1 MAQPSESDVYLSYNN
16 ADRKVVEE
24 LEQQLI
30 SSGLTVW
37 RDETSIAVGT
47 EWERASAAALA
58 GARSV
63 LICVGPS
70 GLGRGQLREVDAA
83 AARSAVDPDLPFAA
97 ALLPGVPGDF
107 PASALPVQLAERQ
120 WLDLRRDFTAVSSFL
135 SSLALTQQPVPTQKA
150 VEPRDDPPVTPS
162 VQSAAAQLTGEVT
175 AAAFVMALLSLHPE
189 YGERRGEKVDLE
201 LRSPERATAASWLA
215 RVRAL
220 LNRDAV
226 KELHGRLVIVSLA
239 RLDDTLREQLEL
251 GGFLASVEREIREPL
266 ADLFAAAPTR
276 PEETV
281 PTHTDNPAT
290 IDELNREGFARIVAR
305 RIRDTR
311 ASELAAADAIVD
323 AEFPFGRS
331 FLVHVHG
338 PWGIGKTSL
347 LNFLRNALHER
358 DPEPWVV
365 VTFNAWQHQRSH
377 RHGGG

>member
-70 GLGRGQLREVDAA
+70 GLGRGQLREVDSA
-83 AARSAVDPDLPFAA
+83 AAR
-97 ALLPGVPGDF
+97 
-107 PASALPVQLAERQ
+107 
-120 WLDLRRDFTAVSSFL
+120 
-135 SSLALTQQPVPTQKA
+135 
-150 VEPRDDPPVTPS
+150 
-162 VQSAAAQLTGEVT
+162 LTGEVT

-331 FLVHVHG
+331 FLVHVNG
-338 PWGIGKTSL
+338 PWGIGKTSCS
-347 LNFLRNALHER
+347 
-358 DPEPWVV
+358 
-365 VTFNAWQHQRSH
+365 TFCATRCTN
-377 RHGGG
+377 